1 MPLSILSS
9 NRVETLQA
17 SLAQRLVEEPLADPF
32 AREIVVVPTFAMA
45 RWLNLR
51 LAQSQGIAANLHYPQ
66 PAQWIWELATDLL
79 DDLPRRDP
87 FSRDNMAWRLF
98 ALLPMLQSRPGFEV
112 LAGYLADDDSGIKRW
127 QLAQRIAE
135 SFDHCQSCRP
145 QLVRAWGNGEQ
156 RQWQAQLWRALVD
169 ANGESHR
176 LAIIARLVEELQ
188 REGVH
193 AALPPR
199 ISLFALSTL
208 APLYLEAL
216 RALAAQTELCLYLH
230 SPSDQYWADLE
241 SEKRRAR
248 RRLSHPGQHDLFA
261 AGNELL
267 AAWGRQGQ
275 EFQDLLLERAG
286 DLAFDN
292 ESFEPPAQNS
302 LLGQVQRSIFSL
314 EAKPRL
320 QQADDSIGLH
330 VCHSPMREC
339 EVLQDRLL
347 DMLQQ
352 DESLEPENILVMI
365 PDIAGYAP
373 YVEAVFRRG
382 RLPFNLADVS
392 LADEHPLV
400 MTFLQLLNLP
410 ASRFTLSE
418 ILSLLENPALQ
429 LRFELDSASLLEIR
443 RLVEQGHTRWGIDA
457 HHKTDFELPA
467 TAGNTWQQLNAR
479 FFAGFA
485 LAGDELW
492 HGIAPLTAGDDAS
505 SAAIGRFWH
514 FLDRL
519 RSWRERLSRARPAA
533 QWQALLMRLLD
544 DFFVEPEARESKLQQ
559 IRDAIAEL
567 GSAGDSEI
575 SSGLLAYLMQRLLQN
590 SEQSGQLYSGGITFC
605 GMRPMRSIPFRIICL
620 LGMNRNDFPRRD
632 PPNDIELSA
641 EQTRPGDPQR
651 RVEDRY
657 LMLETLLCARQR
669 LYLSYTGRSLKDN
682 SELQPSVLVQEL
694 MDFIDAHFDDA
705 EGDARPSAALTQVHS
720 MQAFSTANFDG
731 AEPSYS
737 DYWCRVAQRLE
748 QDDAAPPRPWPLQS
762 LPAGEQGPLV
772 ELEQLRRFAAD
783 PVRYF
788 FNRRLGIYIRDDDV
802 PDDDEPF
809 VLAGLEAW
817 RLKQQLATD
826 CIAGR
831 EPGIARLRAEGLLPH
846 GQAAEAQVER
856 LRGDLAGLLEAVA
869 DYADTE
875 ARVLTVEVD
884 IDGGNRLTGAIG
896 NFYPGRGLM
905 HFHAGRF
912 KGSRLLGLWID
923 QLALCAARL
932 PGCEMPAM
940 LVTQDRNWQIPP
952 FDADAARAQLA
963 DYCALYRQG
972 LDRPLPVFPEASYEW
987 AGADDRGTAL
997 ARVRRLWSNRRG
1009 GGDRGNPYLALVMQ
1023 GGYREPFEDAGF
1035 DDCAA
1040 RLYARL
1046 LAVAE
1051 KR

>member
-17 SLAQRLVEEPLADPF
+17 SLARRLAEEPLADPF

-66 PAQWIWELATDLL
+66 PAQWIWQLAGDLL
-79 DDLPRRDP
+79 GDLPRQDP
-87 FSRDNMAWRLF
+87 FSRDGMAWRLF
-98 ALLPMLQSRPGFEV
+98 GLLPPLLSRPGFEI
-112 LAGYLADDDSGIKRW
+112 LAGYLADDHSGIKRW
-127 QLAQRIAE
+127 QLAQRIAA
-135 SFDHCQSCRP
+135 SFDHFQSSQP
-145 QLVRAWGNGEQ
+145 QLIRAWCNGEQ

-169 ANGESHR
+169 ANGETHR
-176 LAIIARLVEELQ
+176 LAIMVRLVEVLQ
-188 REGVH
+188 CEGVRP
-193 AALPPR
+193 ALPSR

-208 APLYLEAL
+208 APLYIEAL

-248 RRLSHPGQHDLFA
+248 RRQSHPGQQELFA

-267 AAWGRQGQ
+267 ASWGRQGQ

-286 DLAFDN
+286 DLAFDI
-292 ESFEPPAQNS
+292 ESFEPPAQDS
-302 LLGQVQRSIFSL
+302 LLGQVQRSIFRL

-320 QQADDSIGLH
+320 RQADDSIGLH

-339 EVLQDRLL
+339 EVLQDQLL
-347 DMLQQ
+347 DMLQR
-352 DESLEPENILVMI
+352 DESLEPEDILVMI

-400 MTFLQLLNLP
+400 MTFLQLLDLP

-418 ILSLLENPALQ
+418 ILSLLDNPALQ
-429 LRFELDSASLLEIR
+429 LRFELDPASLPEIW
-443 RLVEQGHTRWGIDA
+443 RLVEQGRTRWGIDA
-457 HHKTDFELPA
+457 LHKADFELPA

-485 LAGDELW
+485 LAGDDLW
-492 HGIAPLTAGDDAS
+492 RGIAPLTAGDDAA

-519 RSWRERLSRARPAA
+519 RSWRERLSKARPAA
-533 QWQALLMRLLD
+533 QWQALLMHLLD

-575 SSGLLAYLMQRLLQN
+575 SSELLVYLMQRLLQN
-590 SEQSGQLYSGGITFC
+590 REQSGQLYSGGITFC
-605 GMRPMRSIPFRIICL
+605 GMRPMRSIPFRVICL

-632 PPNDIELSA
+632 PPNDIELLADQSIA
-641 EQTRPGDPQR
+641 SDPQR

-682 SELQPSVLVQEL
+682 SELQPSVLLQEL
-694 MDFIDAHFDDA
+694 MDFIDAHFDGA
-705 EGDARPSAALTQVHS
+705 EGDARPSAALTRVHS
-720 MQAFSTANFDG
+720 MQAFSPANFDG
-731 AEPSYS
+731 QASSYS
-737 DYWCRVAQRLE
+737 DYWCRVAQRLVSG
-748 QDDAAPPRPWPLQS
+748 ATTLPRPWPRQP
-762 LPAGEQGPLV
+762 LPAGEQGSLV

-788 FNRRLGIYIRDDDV
+788 FNQRLGIYIREDDV

-809 VLAGLEAW
+809 ELAGLEAW
-817 RLKQQLATD
+817 QLKQQLAAD
-826 CIAGR
+826 RVAGR
-831 EPGIARLRAEGLLPH
+831 EPGIEKLRAEGLLPH
-846 GQAAEAQVER
+846 GQAAEAQVKR
-856 LRGDLAGLLEAVA
+856 LRGDLAGLLEMVA

-875 ARVLTVEVD
+875 VRVLAVELD
-884 IDGGNRLTGAIG
+884 IDGGHRLAGAIG

-923 QLALCAARL
+923 QLALCAAEL
-932 PGCEMPAM
+932 PGCELPAM
-940 LVTQDRNWQIPP
+940 LVTQDRNWRIPP
-952 FDADAARAQLA
+952 QAADSARAQLA
-963 DYCALYRQG
+963 DYCALFRQG

-987 AGADDRGTAL
+987 AREADRGIAL

-1009 GGDRGNPYLALVMQ
+1009 GGDRGNPYLGLVMQ
-1023 GGYREPFEDAGF
+1023 AGCREPFEDAEF